1 MLILA
6 LDAAT
11 RTGFCCGRAGEK
23 PRADFVRL
31 RRPGEDLEVA
41 FKNTCCFLRDLFVLE
56 RPDLI
61 IFEAPLAPVAHRS
74 HEAALLGIGVYAA
87 AAGIAGVYGI
97 RFEKAN
103 ASTVSKFFTGKG
115 KWSQGEG
122 GRREKKKA
130 TIKRAQAL
138 GLLPP
143 HSTDADMA
151 DAIAL
156 WCFASER
163 YARKAVG
170 NFNLFQA
177 A

>member
-31 RRPGEDLEVA
+31 RRPGEEIEA
-41 FKNTCCFLRDLFVLE
+41 AYRNTCCFLRDLFVLE

-61 IFEAPLAPVAHRS
+61 IIEAPLAPVAQRS
-74 HEAALLGIGVYAA
+74 HEAAILGLSVYACVV
-87 AAGIAGVYGI
+87 GIAGVYGI
-97 RFEKAN
+97 RVEKAH
-103 ASTVSKFFTGKG
+103 AQTVSKHFTGKAR
-115 KWSQGEG
+115 WSPAEG
-122 GRREKKKA
+122 GRDAKKKA
-130 TIKRAQAL
+130 TVERAQAL

-163 YARKAVG
+163 YARTAVG
-170 NFNLFQA
+170 NFNLFRA